1 MESLWSVMTV
11 LGPVLLIAVLI
22 WAFMRNRGGS
32 QAEIDRAERGA
43 RDLREEI
50 DQDEARRHEN

>member
-1 MESLWSVMTV
+1 MTV